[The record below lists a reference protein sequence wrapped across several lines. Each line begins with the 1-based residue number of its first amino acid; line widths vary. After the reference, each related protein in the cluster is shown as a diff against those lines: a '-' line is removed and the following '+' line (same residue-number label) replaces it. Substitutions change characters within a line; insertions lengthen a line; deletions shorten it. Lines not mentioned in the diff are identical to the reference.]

1 MAETILNIYLV
12 INDGSVTSFRA
23 KNYQIDGTDEA
34 KILFLKSNAKN
45 DFATAETFN
54 APVNK
59 LGRFMP
65 YKKFSKLESQG
76 MQYRLFEE
84 IFEKYAVPQ
93 NPLVCVTPVVDG
105 DVWAQ
110 KIE

>member
-1 MAETILNIYLV
+1 MTETILNIYLV
-12 INDGSVTSFRA
+12 INDGNVTAFRA
-23 KNYQIDGTDEA
+23 KDYQIDGTDSE
-34 KILFLKSNAKN
+34 KILYLKKNAKN
-45 DFATAETFN
+45 DFNTAETFN

-84 IFEKYAVPQ
+84 IFEKFMVPQ
-93 NPLVCVTPVVDG
+93 NPLICVTPVVDG

-110 KIE
+110 NIE

>member
-12 INDGSVTSFRA
+12 INDGNVTAFRV
-23 KNYQIDGTDEA
+23 KNYQIDGTDKE

-59 LGRFMP
+59 FGRFMP

-84 IFEKYAVPQ
+84 IFEKYEVLQ

-110 KIE
+110 NIE